1 MTETSAFPST
11 THDHTRCR
19 SEALAQ
25 AEAML
30 ARKKAR
36 LTPDRRAVLEVLLDD
51 HQAQGAYDIMERIDW
66 RGRRPAPTVIYRA
79 LDFLVSHGLAHKI
92 ESLNAFMACPH
103 AGHEHRPMIM
113 ICTNCSQVAEFAS
126 TTIDKAVAKA
136 AKDSGFTPRETT
148 VEVTGLCSHC
158 RESAT
163 A

>member
-11 THDHTRCR
+11 THDHARCR

-66 RGRRPAPTVIYRA
+66 RGRRPAQR
-79 LDFLVSHGLAHKI
+79 F
-92 ESLNAFMACPH
+92 
-103 AGHEHRPMIM
+103 
-113 ICTNCSQVAEFAS
+113 
-126 TTIDKAVAKA
+126 
-136 AKDSGFTPRETT
+136 
-148 VEVTGLCSHC
+148 
-158 RESAT
+158 
-163 A
+163 

>member
-1 MTETSAFPST
+1 MLVKHKHPVSAY
-11 THDHTRCR
+11 
-19 SEALAQ
+19 Q
-25 AEAML
+25 
-30 ARKKAR
+30 
-36 LTPDRRAVLEVLLDD
+36 LLDELVEEG
-51 HQAQGAYDIMERIDW
+51 HK
-66 RGRRPAPTVIYRA
+66 PAPPTIYRA